1 MTISVESLVIIAVIV
16 AVVLFAG
23 RLLAWLLGLLVLA
36 FAIVFGLA
44 LASDLYTGGHAL
56 QALADKLTPAV
67 GAIGVTII
75 GWLKQQK
82 GGDE

>member
-44 LASDLYTGGHAL
+44 LASDIITGSDTL
-56 QALADKLTPAV
+56 RQIADKLTPAIAAV
-67 GAIGVTII
+67 AVAIMGWVRKQGAN
-75 GWLKQQK
+75 
-82 GGDE
+82 E